1 MASIRFGKKAKKSET
16 EQEKKERK
24 DKQKAQDFSQG
35 QAASFKQGGGGAK
48 FFNRRTAG

>member
-16 EQEKKERK
+16 DQEKKERK